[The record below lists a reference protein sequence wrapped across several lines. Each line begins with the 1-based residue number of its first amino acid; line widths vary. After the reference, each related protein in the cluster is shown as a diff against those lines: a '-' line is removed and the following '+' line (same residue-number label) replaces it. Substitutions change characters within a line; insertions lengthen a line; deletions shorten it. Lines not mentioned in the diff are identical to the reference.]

1 MGRKLPVVTVRDFFG
16 SATCYAAANS
26 RVQLRTDITHYL
38 AGVGMTEIERPNY
51 LLSVTSASSG
61 GAVTIHAD
69 KEGLLALR
77 ARVDVLLAKLD
88 RDASD
93 HEHLRSAEWAGFEL
107 TTSMLAS
114 ERTHGHQTVHHVE
127 IYAWSPEWKE
137 RHGL

>member
-1 MGRKLPVVTVRDFFG
+1 
-16 SATCYAAANS
+16 
-26 RVQLRTDITHYL
+26 
-38 AGVGMTEIERPNY
+38 MTEIERPNY

-61 GAVTIHAD
+61 DAVTIHAD

>member
-1 MGRKLPVVTVRDFFG
+1 MK
-16 SATCYAAANS
+16 
-26 RVQLRTDITHYL
+26 
-38 AGVGMTEIERPNY
+38 EIEPPNY
-51 LLSVTSASSG
+51 LLSVTSTRSG
-61 GAVTIHAD
+61 DAVTVHVD

-77 ARVDVLLAKLD
+77 ARLDVLLAKLD
-88 RDASD
+88 GDASD

-137 RHGL
+137 HYGL